1 MCLKA
6 PVTLSLKAP
15 KPTLSLKAPVTL
27 SLKAPH
33 PPNNP
38 TAETPHHKCRT
49 KKFLQQN

>member
-6 PVTLSLKAP
+6 P
-15 KPTLSLKAPVTL
+15 KPTL

-38 TAETPHHKCRT
+38 TAETPITNAEQKNFYNKINKCYHRNT
-49 KKFLQQN
+49 NP